1 MKPALLIVAPDID
14 RPGGVSRSVRR
25 FTESLDEARHPH
37 VLLAPDEDLFPEDMR
52 VEGSVWRF
60 GPRAPGRVYDDLV
73 RHGAQAAARARAA
86 VVLGFYGTSAGAA
99 AVEIAQAVGLPSVL
113 CLRGNDVDRAPH
125 DPRWAATVAAAVAGA
140 TEIVTVSR
148 AMTREVSALWGREA
162 TFVQNSVDPR
172 RFFRDD
178 DAARSFARA
187 YGLRAPVLGVFGEL
201 KEKRGLDLFV
211 RLGAALD
218 PFTILVVG
226 RVRREAE
233 AFLPARA
240 VRLPYADDDARLR
253 AAYSACD
260 ALLQPSLADGM
271 PNVVLEAM
279 ACGVPVLA
287 SSAGGLADLVR
298 DGINGR
304 RCDTDSQWSE
314 ALLEVAA
321 GRLALVGRRARAL
334 LPRPADERDALLG
347 VCQRAIERYASRSAA
362 P

>member
-1 MKPALLIVAPDID
+1 MKPTLLIVAPDLD

-25 FTESLDEARHPH
+25 FAAALDEAEHPH
-37 VLLAPDEDLFPEDMR
+37 LLVSPDEDLFPDDVR
-52 VEGSVWRF
+52 VDGTVWRF
-60 GPRAPGRVYDDLV
+60 GPRAPGQVNADLV
-73 RHGAQAAARARAA
+73 RHGARAAATVSAA

-125 DPRWAATVAAAVAGA
+125 EPRWAPTVAAAVSGA
-140 TEIVTVSR
+140 TEIVTVSSAMAR
-148 AMTREVSALWGREA
+148 AVFNLWGREA
-162 TFVQNSVDPR
+162 TFVHNSVDPR

-187 YGLRAPVLGVFGEL
+187 NGLRSPVLGIFGEL
-201 KEKRGLDLFV
+201 KEKRGLELLG
-211 RLGAALD
+211 RLGAVLD

-240 VRLPYADDDARLR
+240 VRLPYEDDDARLR

-287 SSAGGLADLVR
+287 SSAGGLADLVQ
-298 DGINGR
+298 DGVNGR
-304 RCDTDSQWSE
+304 RCDTDTQWSE
-314 ALLEVAA
+314 ALVEVAA
-321 GRLALVGRRARAL
+321 GRLALAGRQAQA

-347 VCQRAIERYASRSAA
+347 VCQRAIERYAAKSAA